1 MTLADKIREEGREEG
16 LEQGRLDVAFQMLV
30 DFLEVRFEGVPSG
43 LREVL
48 AGIRDV
54 ARFKELHRHAIR
66 CGSLE
71 EFAALL

>member
-1 MTLADKIREEGREEG
+1 MTLADKFREEGREEG
-16 LEQGRLDVAFQMLV
+16 RIVVFQMLV
-30 DFLEVRFEGVPSG
+30 DFLGVHFGDVPSG
-43 LREVL
+43 LVEVL